1 MRKNWL
7 MTLLLMLCVVLL
19 YLIWHSIASEMK
31 DTSSAEQSDQL
42 IKNRLDTLRMM
53 ELQYHASHGRYAGDF
68 KALFNYIQTGTLP
81 HDSSSSTPPVSAFMP
96 IFGRIPL
103 NIEKYQLVPPLE
115 SDTFLIFAGQITRN
129 GQQQEVFEI
138 REPFS
143 NADRQ
148 VLKVGDKYNTI
159 TNGNWK

>member
-7 MTLLLMLCVVLL
+7 MTLLLMLCVVLI
-19 YLIWHSIASEMK
+19 YLIWHILASDLK
-31 DTSSAEQSDQL
+31 DTYTAEQSDLL

-53 ELQYHASHGRYAGDF
+53 ELQFHDSHGRYAGNF
-68 KALFNYIQTGTLP
+68 KELFDYIKSGTLNQ
-81 HDSSSSTPPVSAFMP
+81 DSSSSTPPVGAFMP
-96 IFGRIPL
+96 VFGRIPV

-129 GQQQEVFEI
+129 GQQQAVFEI